1 MSNSDFEHLENNNT
15 FTYILGDTDYYRL
28 RPGELC
34 FTFPIHVW
42 NAALNSS
49 STNSM
54 TTQSAN
60 SNVSMNEHIPSMNET
75 ILDSNG
81 LPSEYFARE
90 ADTNAKYAARYHVF
104 QSYKEIIHDENVVN
118 TYLHTNDVTSA
129 YLDYFLNNPD
139 DVAVATVTAEN

>member
-1 MSNSDFEHLENNNT
+1 MSNSDFEPLENNNT
-15 FTYILGDTDYYRL
+15 FINILGDTDYYRL

-42 NAALNSS
+42 NAALNNN

-60 SNVSMNEHIPSMNET
+60 SNVSMNET

-81 LPSEYFARE
+81 LPSDFFGKKWTENLEYAIEYDISVINNQIRSKEENKVRE
-90 ADTNAKYAARYHVF
+90 VA
-104 QSYKEIIHDENVVN
+104 EVN
-118 TYLHTNDVTSA
+118 A
-129 YLDYFLNNPD
+129 YLANTIDPNDMEDF
-139 DVAVATVTAEN
+139 

>member
-1 MSNSDFEHLENNNT
+1 MSNSDFEPLENNNT
-15 FTYILGDTDYYRL
+15 FTNILGDTDYYTL
-28 RPGELC
+28 RPEELC

-54 TTQSAN
+54 TTQSSN
-60 SNVSMNEHIPSMNET
+60 SNVSMNET

-104 QSYKEIIHDENVVN
+104 QSYKELIDNENFVN
-118 TYLHTNDVTSA
+118 TYLHTNGVTSA
-129 YLDYFLNNPD
+129 YLDCFLNNPD
-139 DVAVATVTAEN
+139 DAAVSTVTAEN